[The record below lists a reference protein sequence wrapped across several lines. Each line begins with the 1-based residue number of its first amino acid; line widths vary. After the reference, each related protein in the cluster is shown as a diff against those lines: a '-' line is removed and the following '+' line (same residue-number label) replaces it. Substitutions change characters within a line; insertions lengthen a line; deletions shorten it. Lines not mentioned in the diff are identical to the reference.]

1 MTVFRLCRASAL
13 LLCSEAAV
21 ATAQSQASATFE
33 VATVK
38 RSAPGMRGFRGGCHG
53 IDSAYTP
60 GEQAEAPPLGRCV
73 IADARLSHLIS
84 VAWSIGSMRWIK
96 SGPDWIARGDE
107 RFNVEAKAD
116 NPTETTQ
123 QQLLAMLQAL
133 LVEKFDMKFHREVL
147 ETDGFVLTVGKS
159 GLRLQ
164 SSKSSDTLM
173 SIGRPVPG
181 EPSLLRARRFS
192 MADLVSFLSTGGYGP
207 VVDHTNLS
215 GVYDFALSWDD
226 DNGPKIETAL
236 EEQLGLRMT
245 AQKVPVSYFAIDSAK
260 RPSQN

>member
-1 MTVFRLCRASAL
+1 MTLFRLCRASAL
-13 LLCSEAAV
+13 LLCLGEAV
-21 ATAQSQASATFE
+21 STAQAQASPTFE

-53 IDSAYTP
+53 IDSVYTP
-60 GEQAEAPPLGRCV
+60 GEQAEAPPLGRGV
-73 IADARLSHLIS
+73 IVDARLSHFVS

-96 SGPDWIARGDE
+96 SGPDWVARGDE
-107 RFNVEAKAD
+107 RFNVEAKAED
-116 NPTETTQ
+116 PTKTTQ
-123 QQLLAMLQAL
+123 HQLLAMLQAL
-133 LVEKFDMKFHREVL
+133 LVERFDMKFHRDTV

-159 GLRLQ
+159 GPKLQ

-181 EPSLLRARRFS
+181 EPSVLRAPRFS

-207 VVDHTNLS
+207 VVDHTDLS
-215 GVYDFALSWDD
+215 GVCDFMLSWDG

-236 EEQLGLRMT
+236 QEQLGLRMT
-245 AQKVPVSYFAIDSAK
+245 AQKVPVSYLVIDSAK